1 MYQAI
6 VYIHVISAITWLGGM
21 LFLAMVMVPL
31 ARRDANVGFAVLRDA
46 AKKFLPV
53 AWASMVVLAGS
64 GAYLAWTQWGVRA
77 DTFFGGEG
85 HRVQFLQMK
94 TGLFVIVIVLSLA
107 HDFWLGPRMMDRL
120 EEARSSDSPL
130 PTGPARL
137 FVQWAARVN
146 LLLVLA
152 VVALAVV
159 LTRP

>member
-6 VYIHVISAITWLGGM
+6 VYIHVIAAITWLGGM

-31 ARRDANVGFAVLRDA
+31 ARRDAGVGFAMLRDA
-46 AKKFLPV
+46 AKKFVPV
-53 AWASMVVLAGS
+53 AWASMAALTVTG
-64 GAYLAWTQWGVRA
+64 GYLAWTHWGIRPGA
-77 DTFFGGEG
+77 FFGGEG
-85 HRVQFLQMK
+85 HFVQFLQMK
-94 TGLFVIVIVLSLA
+94 TGLFVIVILASIA
-107 HDFWLGPRMMDRL
+107 HDFWLGPMMMDRL
-120 EEARSSDSPL
+120 EAARSSGSPL

-159 LTRP
+159 MTRP

>member
-6 VYIHVISAITWLGGM
+6 VYIHIIAAITWLGGM
-21 LFLAMVMVPL
+21 LFLVMVMVPL
-31 ARRDANVGFAVLRDA
+31 ARRDAGVGFGVLRDA
-46 AKKFLPV
+46 AGKFVPV
-53 AWASMVVLAGS
+53 AWASKIVLAVTG
-64 GAYLAWTQWGVRA
+64 GYLAWTQWGIRA

-85 HRVQFLQMK
+85 HFVQFLQMK
-94 TGLFVIVIVLSLA
+94 TGLFVIVVLLSLA

-120 EEARSSDSPL
+120 EAARSSGSPL
-130 PTGPARL
+130 PTGSAWL

-159 LTRP
+159 MTRP